1 MGNSN
6 KKEDDKEKLN
16 KSFTLCPLI
25 KDRALLKEKEIVS
38 NIISC
43 LGVINYNNKDFIL
56 IGYDYGKI
64 EIFDSLTLE
73 SVVEDHDEI
82 NMNEYIG
89 HVAQL
94 LNEEIIIVSEDY
106 VRIYAF
112 YLDEVCS
119 YTEERKYYNIKLLQ
133 KIYDPFKKIYNK
145 GRVRFSKA
153 FYFDRN
159 LYREYDTY
167 QKEYKKK

>member
-6 KKEDDKEKLN
+6 KKDDKEKLN

-119 YTEERKYYNIKLLQ
+119 YTEERKYYNIKLL
-133 KIYDPFKKIYNK
+133 
-145 GRVRFSKA
+145 
-153 FYFDRN
+153 
-159 LYREYDTY
+159 
-167 QKEYKKK
+167 